1 MEVYRIAKKKYLND
15 LSGFGAKLYGGRWNR
30 EGLQMLYTSAHLSL
44 AVIEILANQYRKQ
57 IDHRFGYIKIQI
69 PEKSILDLSD
79 VGALSENWRAS
90 QYTQNTIDIG
100 SDWLLSQKSLA
111 LRVPSAVLAQES
123 NILINPFHKA
133 FAKLSVVA
141 TAEVNLDGRVTSNVS
156 PSAKPKPKE

>member
-44 AVIEILANQYRKQ
+44 AVLEILANQFRKK

-69 PEKSILDLSD
+69 PDKSILDLGD
-79 VGALSENWRAS
+79 MGNLSVDWRVS
-90 QYTQNTIDIG
+90 QYAQQTVDLG
-100 SDWLLSQKSLA
+100 SDWLLSQQSLA

-123 NILINPFHKA
+123 NILVNPFHKD
-133 FAKLSVVA
+133 FNKLSVMK
-141 TAEVNLDGRVTSNVS
+141 TAEVELDGRVI
-156 PSAKPKPKE
+156 AK